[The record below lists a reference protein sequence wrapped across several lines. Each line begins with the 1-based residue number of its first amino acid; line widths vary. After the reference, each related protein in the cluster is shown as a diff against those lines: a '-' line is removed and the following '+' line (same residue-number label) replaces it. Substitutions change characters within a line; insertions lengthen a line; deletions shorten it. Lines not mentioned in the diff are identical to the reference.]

1 MKKKFIYLFSLII
14 IAILLFI
21 LSKPKE
27 PIKIGLM
34 VTLTGVYP
42 DLGREIRDGALLAVQ
57 MINEEGGINGR
68 PVELIIRDNK
78 YSIEQA
84 KLNYQELV
92 NENVVAVIGPATSTT
107 AKNLLP
113 IINQKKILTIAPTP
127 TSTELAGLDDYMI
140 RLRPTNKEDAKT
152 LAKYVTENLKVKKVA
167 IIYDVINPSYTK
179 DFINNFKTHFSEK
192 VSFFIYPF
200 DEKNIS
206 IKNLAKQI
214 LSQSPDAVLIITE
227 VYNADLL
234 IQNLK
239 IVNSPNILLL
249 IAPWAKSPK
258 LIEQGGKRAEGV
270 LTVDTVDEEY
280 KGKFYES
287 FKNKFIERFG
297 HNPNFAS
304 CNGFESVIIIKKA
317 IEKGAVKETMKETLL
332 RIGKFEGLQGEIT
345 INKFGDREIN
355 PFIFKV
361 ENGRFKRVER

>member
-1 MKKKFIYLFSLII
+1 MKKKFISLFSLII
-14 IAILLFI
+14 IAILLLI

-92 NENVVAVIGPATSTT
+92 RENVVAVIGPATSTT

-113 IINQKKILTIAPTP
+113 IINQKKVLTIAPTP

-140 RLRPTNKEDAKT
+140 RLRPTNKEDATT
-152 LAKYVTENLKVKKVA
+152 LAKYVTEKFKIKKLA
-167 IIYDVINPSYTK
+167 IIYDVINPLYTK
-179 DFINNFKTHFSEK
+179 DFINNFKSHFSKE
-192 VSFFIYPF
+192 VSFLIYPF
-200 DEKNIS
+200 DEENIS
-206 IKNLAKQI
+206 IKNLAKQV
-214 LSQSPDAVLIITE
+214 LSQSLDSVLIITE
-227 VYNADLL
+227 VYNASLL
-234 IQNLK
+234 IQNFRIL
-239 IVNSPNILLL
+239 NPNILLL
-249 IAPWAKSPK
+249 ISPWAKSPK
-258 LIEQGGKRAEGV
+258 LIEQGGERAEGV
-270 LTVDTVDEEY
+270 LTVDTFDEEY
-280 KGKFYES
+280 KGEFYEK
-287 FKNKFIERFG
+287 FKNKFLERLG

-304 CNGFESVIIIKKA
+304 CNGFESVMLIKKA
-317 IEKGAVKETMKETLL
+317 IEKGAVRETMKETLL
-332 RIGKFEGLQGEIT
+332 RIGKFEGLQGEII
-345 INKFGDREIN
+345 INKFGDREIK

-361 ENGRFKRVER
+361 ENGKFRRVKQ